1 MLSTEKMLKY
11 SHKAHFCILKIFII
25 IIIKTKPSFLNFEIY
40 NWEKSL
46 SPASLW
52 SRTGVCLHKPDTP
65 TPETTLV
72 FVAEFVSFFPCS
84 KLFINPLLLCYIF
97 SQLLACCINTIC
109 LLLFYLHHYLFFLKV
124 PFTPHPVPQFL
135 CCSHYQASYLLT
147 PCSWPLPQLSSLLV
161 SHSSLSFSVCPLAG
175 LSQLSPHPDILPWAK
190 KYIQKQ

>member
-72 FVAEFVSFFPCS
+72 FIAEFVSFFPCS
-84 KLFINPLLLCYIF
+84 KLFVNPLLLCYIF
-97 SQLLACCINTIC
+97 FSAAC
-109 LLLFYLHHYLFFLKV
+109 LLHKYYLFASVLPASLSAFHPTSCSTISLLLSLPGLISPNTLFLALA
-124 PFTPHPVPQFL
+124 P
-135 CCSHYQASYLLT
+135 A
-147 PCSWPLPQLSSLLV
+147 QLSSCFPF
-161 SHSSLSFSVCPLAG
+161 LSFLLCFFPCPLAG

>member
-1 MLSTEKMLKY
+1 M
-11 SHKAHFCILKIFII
+11 
-25 IIIKTKPSFLNFEIY
+25 
-40 NWEKSL
+40 
-46 SPASLW
+46 
-52 SRTGVCLHKPDTP
+52 CLHKPDTP

-72 FVAEFVSFFPCS
+72 FIAEFVSFFPCS

-161 SHSSLSFSVCPLAG
+161 SHSSLSFSVFPLA
-175 LSQLSPHPDILPWAK
+175 PWQGCPNFPLTQTSSHE
-190 KYIQKQ
+190 QKNTYRSSRAQDMCSKSLMHIN